1 LSSPFRKNISVFTD
15 PKSAPYK
22 RHPVPKEGRRP
33 TSQTW
38 GRCDGRKG
46 VARRAAFL
54 RAAKPW
60 GPGTPTLVSSSR
72 DGQSRGRRWLT
83 SPAHRGDHGVT
94 VKPSRGECRFV
105 SGEPVVTTLVCF
117 VLFCMRG
124 CGCTWHPAFPAPF
137 SIGRTRNS
145 WHTSG
150 AWRREIA
157 ETRPVVVAREGGR
170 SSTPRPLGSIAG
182 VSGILGRPI
191 KSGDDRGVDGCLKCH
206 LLPLY

>member
-124 CGCTWHPAFPAPF
+124 CGCIGHPAFPAP
-137 SIGRTRNS
+137 SVI
-145 WHTSG
+145 WV
-150 AWRREIA
+150 REIHGIA
-157 ETRPVVVAREGGR
+157 RARGAARSRSRVSSPLPPAREARGGE
-170 SSTPRPLGSIAG
+170 GSG
-182 VSGILGRPI
+182 VGGA
-191 KSGDDRGVDGCLKCH
+191 
-206 LLPLY
+206 